1 MNTKIFTVLKNAVLC
16 DIKILLNK
24 NKTKKSPE
32 RNEIQKAPV
41 VKNLGWPGHKRMK
54 DIVPLLPEAWCFE
67 KQNKKVTLSDSWL
80 GIGSTSK
87 QKSFSLPI
95 QLRTR
100 KGLENIKPIY
110 LYSLPLS
117 SNLSLVN
124 NLWRSH
130 IWNTDDN
137 LQ

>member
-54 DIVPLLPEAWCFE
+54 DIVPLLPEA
-67 KQNKKVTLSDSWL
+67 
-80 GIGSTSK
+80 
-87 QKSFSLPI
+87 
-95 QLRTR
+95 
-100 KGLENIKPIY
+100 
-110 LYSLPLS
+110 
-117 SNLSLVN
+117 
-124 NLWRSH
+124 
-130 IWNTDDN
+130 
-137 LQ
+137 